1 MFFVGGLANVVVSPL
16 AGRLS
21 DRLGRKPLVVTA
33 CLGLAGVMFAATY
46 VVLNLWMAYLMFAVA
61 MILIAMRTSPL
72 QALMTALVPAER
84 RGILL
89 SLAIA
94 VGQLGFGIGTALAG
108 PTFTTYGYLSNTVL
122 AATSILL
129 MAVLVWFFLPEPEL
143 KPVPESRPTEV
154 AKAS

>member
-1 MFFVGGLANVVVSPL
+1 
-16 AGRLS
+16 
-21 DRLGRKPLVVTA
+21 
-33 CLGLAGVMFAATY
+33 MFATTY
-46 VVLNLWMAYLMFAVA
+46 VVFNLWMAYLMFAVA

-94 VGQLGFGIGTALAG
+94 VGQVGFGIGTALAG
-108 PTFTTYGYLSNTVL
+108 LTFTTYGYLSNTIL
-122 AATSILL
+122 AATSIAS
-129 MAVLVWFFLPEPEL
+129 MAAVVWFFLPEPEL